1 MPGKFNETLWN
12 IGRKIEDECL
22 PLINRY
28 FNADFKRDEN
38 IFDILDFHDD
48 TQKIICEIKGRT
60 TNANKYKDTI
70 IPYNKVT
77 AGFRK
82 IEEGYRVYFIFCFKD
97 KTMEIELKEDT
108 QFKVVLTGTNS
119 IEHALIPITD
129 LTLVE
134 YPVPDFQGGEE
145 DEL

>member
-1 MPGKFNETLWN
+1 
-12 IGRKIEDECL
+12 
-22 PLINRY
+22 
-28 FNADFKRDEN
+28 
-38 IFDILDFHDD
+38 
-48 TQKIICEIKGRT
+48 
-60 TNANKYKDTI
+60 
-70 IPYNKVT
+70 
-77 AGFRK
+77 
-82 IEEGYRVYFIFCFKD
+82 
-97 KTMEIELKEDT
+97 MEIELKEDT